1 MEYKNENKQVSNQK
15 YDCLLF
21 DLDDTIYPLTSGLS
35 KEVTKNIQEYMLQ
48 KLCIE
53 EAKVPELCV
62 SLYKFYGT
70 TLAGLR
76 VCTLASSTFVY
87 LRYKAPNLAL
97 SMFYSYVHGRLPYMM
112 LKPDPV
118 LRNLLLSLPI
128 RKVIFTNA
136 DKTHAARVLSRLGLE
151 DCFERIISF
160 ETLNST
166 DKGTV
171 LVDQD
176 ASESERP
183 TELFD
188 IDDYCS
194 RPNADLELPRTPVVC
209 KPFEEAFEQVFKIAN
224 INPRKTIFFDD
235 SIRNLETG
243 KRLGLH
249 TVWVGTSHRAEGVD
263 YALESIHNIKE
274 ALPEL
279 WEVAGENSESIS
291 YSGKVSIETS
301 VIA

>member
-1 MEYKNENKQVSNQK
+1 MAF
-15 YDCLLF
+15 LLF
-21 DLDDTIYPLTSGLS
+21 TSL
-35 KEVTKNIQEYMLQ
+35 EYMLQ

-76 VCTLASSTFVY
+76 AIGYQFDCDDFH
-87 LRYKAPNLAL
+87 
-97 SMFYSYVHGRLPYMM
+97 SYVHGRLPYMM

-224 INPRKTIFFDD
+224 INPRKT
-235 SIRNLETG
+235 
-243 KRLGLH
+243 
-249 TVWVGTSHRAEGVD
+249 VGTSHRAEGVD